1 MQAGIIVWRFLTK
14 LDPLQYTPIYS
25 WYDFYKETDDRLY
38 LSSWAIHQP
47 ASKRLLENI
56 ILIWNAKKRKR

>member
-25 WYDFYKETDDRLY
+25 WYDFYKETDDFIDPVEVSISRLQKDY
-38 LSSWAIHQP
+38 
-47 ASKRLLENI
+47 
-56 ILIWNAKKRKR
+56 